1 MTISFNVNENSQ
13 MEREEMMSWEREGT
27 FVAMM
32 LSWEWGPSAQPED
45 LVLAGAWV
53 IDTHLQR
60 ETKV

>member
-1 MTISFNVNENSQ
+1 

-27 FVAMM
+27 SVAMM

-53 IDTHLQR
+53 IDTHVQR
-60 ETKV
+60 EIKV